1 MTTDEAMVR
10 LKKGNDKYLLS
21 LKNDSDISPAL
32 REDTSVNGQHPYAVV
47 VTCSDS
53 LVVPEDI
60 FMTGLGELYVVRVAG
75 NVVAESQLASIE
87 YAVETLHCP
96 LVLVLG
102 HTKCDLINAAI
113 SGNAEGRIKVLTD
126 GILKAIGSEK
136 NDYKAACLNV
146 EQSVNVISS
155 NLHVDNEEFLVQG
168 AVYDVEDGHVD
179 WL

>member
-1 MTTDEAMVR
+1 
-10 LKKGNDKYLLS
+10 
-21 LKNDSDISPAL
+21 
-32 REDTSVNGQHPYAVV
+32 
-47 VTCSDS
+47 
-53 LVVPEDI
+53 
-60 FMTGLGELYVVRVAG
+60 
-75 NVVAESQLASIE
+75 
-87 YAVETLHCP
+87 
-96 LVLVLG
+96 
-102 HTKCDLINAAI
+102 
-113 SGNAEGRIKVLTD
+113 VLTD